1 VKRLPLFVLSAA
13 AALSCSAAP
22 ERPALAPPSPPA
34 TSVAVVTAP
43 SPPPPAAIAAEP
55 PPPEA
60 PPAPES
66 PAESEAPAEEAWCPA
81 DVETLPG
88 PICAS
93 VPDTLPEEGP
103 RTLVI
108 FLHGVTNVGSGWQLA
123 TIRGMANY
131 GKEFKFALIAPRG
144 ILREASEDK
153 DAAYAWPNAA
163 LSRQQTESDVLKSW
177 ADARTTLETRAGK
190 KFDRVFVFGFS
201 SGAYYAS
208 SLALRGKP
216 VADGFAVF
224 AGGGAPYSQAML
236 ANVRHRPPVFV
247 GYGLKDKSAIKD
259 ARKLAAALRAARW
272 KHREM
277 AVPKAGHTITTA
289 EFREAIT
296 WLGKSASSAAAPAAA
311 ASRPKASETARPHH
325 HAPAH
330 KGKKRRAAAH

>member
-1 VKRLPLFVLSAA
+1 M
-13 AALSCSAAP
+13 
-22 ERPALAPPSPPA
+22 PPQAPA
-34 TSVAVVTAP
+34 TSVAAAVTAP
-43 SPPPPAAIAAEP
+43 SPPPPSPLASASASSAN
-55 PPPEA
+55 A
-60 PPAPES
+60 ES
-66 PAESEAPAEEAWCPA
+66 PPSEAPSGSQSAGASASSQEDAWCPA
-81 DVETLPG
+81 EVETLPG

-93 VPDTLPEEGP
+93 VPENLPEEGP
-103 RTLVI
+103 RTLVV

-131 GKEFKFALIAPRG
+131 AREYKFALIAPRG
-144 ILREASEDK
+144 VLREASEDK

-163 LSRQQTESDVLKSW
+163 LSRQQTEAGVLKSW
-177 ADARTTLETRAGK
+177 ADARATLEARTGK

-259 ARKLAAALRAARW
+259 ARKLAAALRAVRW

-296 WLGKSASSAAAPAAA
+296 WLGKNA
-311 ASRPKASETARPHH
+311 ASAPVPAETAATGEPTPREAVRPPH

-330 KGKKRRAAAH
+330 KAKRRHPAGH